1 MKSMNDDND
10 KCPGFSL
17 PAHMKMEAPAAIC
30 LGGFHSP
37 FSVMPLK
44 SDGSRCI
51 MKPLSTSHTQVMA
64 PNSSPKLED
73 FFGDATVETH
83 QYGSHGTGTMV
94 LSLDS
99 MFYNQV
105 PFKAQIGEDIQ
116 VQQQHHQYYS
126 AAGIQYHDIYQT
138 TDEQPDRET
147 QLLGCKNPV
156 PPMSEDAMTCLKTWV
171 DHHALEQQ
179 VNPKMV
185 GGGAMES
192 LSLSMSPGSQ
202 SSCVTASRQI
212 SPTETEGLD
221 MENRKRGHEKLKL
234 KPKVHRK
241 AIDSF
246 GQRTSQ
252 YRGVTRHRWTGRYEA
267 HLWDNSCKKEGQT
280 RKGRQGGYD
289 MEEKAAR
296 AYDLAAIKYWGPT
309 THVNFPLENYDNE
322 VVQMENMSRQEFV
335 AHLRRKSSG
344 FSRGISM
351 YRGVTRHHQHGRWQ
365 ARIGRVAG
373 NKDLYLGTF
382 SKFPVASSDRTHDKQ
397 NFNFF

>member
-1 MKSMNDDND
+1 
-10 KCPGFSL
+10 
-17 PAHMKMEAPAAIC
+17 
-30 LGGFHSP
+30 
-37 FSVMPLK
+37 
-44 SDGSRCI
+44 
-51 MKPLSTSHTQVMA
+51 MA

-73 FFGDATVETH
+73 FLGDATVETH
-83 QYGSHGTGTMV
+83 QYGSHGTGAMV

-138 TDEQPDRET
+138 TDEQPDKET

-252 YRGVTRHRWTGRYEA
+252 YRGVTRSVNIYE
-267 HLWDNSCKKEGQT
+267 LTNLFFIYFNVNSPCYYKI
-280 RKGRQGGYD
+280 
-289 MEEKAAR
+289 MACFLA
-296 AYDLAAIKYWGPT
+296 DLDYLF
-309 THVNFPLENYDNE
+309 FPFLVSYF
-322 VVQMENMSRQEFV
+322 SCSLPFS
-335 AHLRRKSSG
+335 LFSPCLFFLTK
-344 FSRGISM
+344 SRGVSVGC
-351 YRGVTRHHQHGRWQ
+351 R
-365 ARIGRVAG
+365 
-373 NKDLYLGTF
+373 TF
-382 SKFPVASSDRTHDKQ
+382 DERNIQTCT
-397 NFNFF
+397 